1 MARWDRQH
9 LGSPETQVQSPTQH
23 SGLRNQHCHSCGL
36 GCNCSLHLGPDSGT
50 PYAAKKDKK
59 KKKKGLLT
67 YNNVMH
73 RLNLELNDFF
83 EVINNFQTNRLYFEM
98 LVLRGRN
105 VIIILQ
111 WPYYMYDFLLGT
123 WKQFI
128 QEKYNQASGGIFWE
142 GLKGGCSYPTGNINP
157 TINASL
163 NDSAQPLFRTSLG
176 WLLAWVDRG
185 GK

>member
-1 MARWDRQH
+1 
-9 LGSPETQVQSPTQH
+9 
-23 SGLRNQHCHSCGL
+23 
-36 GCNCSLHLGPDSGT
+36 
-50 PYAAKKDKK
+50 
-59 KKKKGLLT
+59 
-67 YNNVMH
+67 MH